1 MARGDETST
10 DSWSA
15 TVRTGTRAVAL
26 VGYLAILLFAGA
38 FGVWAATAPLAGAAI
53 VSGVIAAA
61 GQNQV
66 VQHLE
71 GGIIRD
77 IHVREGDRVSDGD
90 PLFTMDATRASASL
104 NTATKQW
111 INLRARKARLEA
123 QRDGADAVGF
133 DDTLVERAAENG
145 LSHVLQEQREEFAAR
160 LARFNSEIVILNQRV
175 AAGREAIIGF
185 ASQKTALEDQ
195 LAVVDDETERKKTL
209 LGQGLTNRS
218 EYTALLR
225 SQADLVGQIGSIAS
239 QMEQTRTQIAEARE
253 QLVRQQSQRVE
264 QSLAE
269 LNEVSA
275 EIGNVEEQLAAARD
289 VLDRIVVRAPSD
301 GLVIRIE
308 QNTPGSVVGP
318 GEELAQL
325 LPTSSEL
332 IVEAR
337 LSPADVDIVRPGQQ
351 ADLRFV
357 ALNMRTTPQ
366 VPGSVTFVSPD
377 RLVDPANNQPYFV
390 ARLRITADLPPEVD
404 RDKIYPGMPV
414 EALISTGE
422 RTFFEYLA
430 KPLTDS
436 FNRAFREQ

>member
-1 MARGDETST
+1 MASEKTRNA

-15 TVRTGTRAVAL
+15 SVRTGTRAVAL
-26 VGYLAILLFAGA
+26 LGYLAILLFAGA
-38 FGVWAATAPLAGAAI
+38 FGVWASTAPLSGAAI
-53 VSGVIAAA
+53 VAGVVAAS

-77 IHVREGDRVSDGD
+77 IHIREGDRVSAGD
-90 PLFTMDATRASASL
+90 PLFTMDATRARASL

-123 QRDGADAVGF
+123 QRDSAQTVGF
-133 DDTLVERAAENG
+133 SDELVELAAENG
-145 LSHVLQEQREEFAAR
+145 LSHVLQEQREEFSAR
-160 LARFNSEIVILNQRV
+160 LARFDSEVVILNQRV
-175 AAGREAIIGF
+175 AAGEEAIVGF
-185 ASQKTALEDQ
+185 ASQKKALEEQ
-195 LAVVDDETERKKTL
+195 LAVVNDETGRKELL

-225 SQADLVGQIGSIAS
+225 SQADLVGQIGAIAS

-253 QLVRQQSQRVE
+253 QLVRQQTQRVE
-264 QSLAE
+264 QSLSE

-275 EIGNVEEQLAAARD
+275 EIGKVEEQLAAARD

-301 GLVIRIE
+301 GLIIRIDR
-308 QNTPGSVVGP
+308 NTPGSVVGP

-337 LSPADVDIVRPGQQ
+337 LSPADVDIVRPGQD

-390 ARLRITADLPPEVD
+390 ARLRITDDLPPEID
-404 RDKIYPGMPV
+404 REKIYPGMPV

-422 RTFFEYLA
+422 RTFFEYLTR
-430 KPLTDS
+430 PLMDS

>member
-1 MARGDETST
+1 MAQNIRKNAK
-10 DSWSA
+10 SWSVS
-15 TVRTGTRAVAL
+15 VRTGTRTVAL
-26 VGYLAILLFAGA
+26 VGYLAISLFAGA

-77 IHVREGDRVSDGD
+77 IHIREGDRVSIGD
-90 PLFTMDATRASASL
+90 PLFTMDATRARTSL

-111 INLRARKARLEA
+111 ISLRARKARLEA
-123 QRDGADAVGF
+123 QRDGARDVVYGEDLAA
-133 DDTLVERAAENG
+133 LAAENG
-145 LSHVLQEQREEFAAR
+145 LAHVLDEQRAEFAAR
-160 LARFNSEIVILNQRV
+160 LARVSSEIVILNQRV
-175 AAGREAIIGF
+175 AAGEEAIVGF
-185 ASQKTALEDQ
+185 GSQKRALEDQ
-195 LAVVDDETERKKTL
+195 LAVVDEEADRKEML

-225 SQADLVGQIGSIAS
+225 SQADLIGQIGSIVS
-239 QMEQTRTQIAEARE
+239 QMEQSRTGIAEARE
-253 QLVRQQSQRVE
+253 QLVRQRTQRVE

-275 EIGNVEEQLAAARD
+275 EIGRVEEQLAAARD

-301 GLVIRIE
+301 GVIIHIN

-318 GEELAQL
+318 GGELAQL

-337 LSPADVDIVRPGQQ
+337 LSPADIDIVRPGLDAQ
-351 ADLRFV
+351 LRFI

-366 VPGSVTFVSPD
+366 VPGAVSFISPD
-377 RLVDPANNQPYFV
+377 RLVDPANGQPYFV
-390 ARLRITADLPPEVD
+390 ARLRITDDLPPEVD
-404 RDKIYPGMPV
+404 RGQIYPGMPV

-422 RTFFEYLA
+422 RTFFEYLT
-430 KPLTDS
+430 KPLMDS
-436 FNRAFREQ
+436 FYRAFREQ